1 MAKTYLSE
9 INKVNN
15 LLLSNHSPFNSIL
28 FILLDIPPN
37 DIDIND
43 IKDIDE
49 PESNTS
55 IDSPKLEKDN
65 NKYFFLLNDLI
76 KELNSSF
83 LEEENED
90 KIQNNNNIINNSY
103 IINNMNNYL
112 INNNIFFPYIK
123 ANNQNIPTFPKSG
136 KKKILIEK
144 KGDWVC
150 PFCDNLN
157 FSFRTRCN
165 RCKASK
171 KEALKCGKKF

>member
-1 MAKTYLSE
+1 MTKSNISK
-9 INKVNN
+9 INKENN

-28 FILLDIPPN
+28 FIILDILPN
-37 DIDIND
+37 DKD
-43 IKDIDE
+43 IKE
-49 PESNTS
+49 LESNIS
-55 IDSPKLEKDN
+55 FDSLKLDKDN

-112 INNNIFFPYIK
+112 INNIFFPYNK
-123 ANNQNIPTFPKSG
+123 ENNQNIPFFPKSG
-136 KKKILIEK
+136 KKKLLIEK
-144 KGDWVC
+144 KGDWIC
-150 PFCDNLN
+150 TFCGNLN

-171 KEALKCGKKF
+171 KML